1 MRIVHPG
8 CEKPAHGT
16 SILNKQ
22 YVYTNNSSLLFNIG
36 KGYNSVGIFCE
47 GWAGNCGEGG
57 KGASSW
63 YLMCDICREKYMVHN
78 LNNATTAT
86 TATDMPATVLHSQ
99 FSTTQMFDRF
109 FGIESNLIVNSEAYA
124 MMKENSMFLLELSA
138 TGPGHILSQQK
149 RSPQQMPVVSETQ
162 LQKIASDLNMP
173 GTSRDLFGGC
183 ESATKNSRIG
193 HVYHCGP
200 MKGIFPHS
208 TQGSDVPD
216 GMSPELIW
224 PITNTF
230 SCLESL
236 GCSVSMNQPYTIFDI
251 NSTDSGFERVGFT
264 F

>member
-1 MRIVHPG
+1 MFFLI
-8 CEKPAHGT
+8 
-16 SILNKQ
+16 S
-22 YVYTNNSSLLFNIG
+22 G

-63 YLMCDICREKYMVHN
+63 YLMCDTCREKYMVHN
-78 LNNATTAT
+78 LNNTAT
-86 TATDMPATVLHSQ
+86 TSTDLPVTTLHPQ
-99 FSTTQMFDRF
+99 FSTTQM
-109 FGIESNLIVNSEAYA
+109 FGIESNLIVNSEVYA

-183 ESATKNSRIG
+183 ESAARNSRIG
-193 HVYHCGP
+193 HNYQCGP
-200 MKGIFPHS
+200 IEGIFPPA
-208 TQGSDVPD
+208 QGPDLPD
-216 GMSPELIW
+216 GMAPELIW

-251 NSTDSGFERVGFT
+251 NSTDSGFERVGLTRFYFT
-264 F
+264 VNFSFV